1 VQDLIHIAWGWP
13 ALVGGVVLLPDARR
27 RRIAAAGLGALALAL
42 AGLRVGGGQAQ
53 LPADFAG
60 VELALVL
67 IGLAVL
73 VSAAFSTARSRGRWA
88 LALVLLAAGVV
99 LLLGN
104 IVTLARAARMGGT
117 IAALGVMG
125 GVGALVWVGAG
136 KLLPRAAP
144 SAAEQGR
151 PIAPRWIACAAGGV
165 LLAALAPH
173 VLLIFAGVVLAA
185 IAVGAEGLRRPRFS
199 SAVAPAVAV
208 GTLAAAGWLLVAIAG
223 DQGLATVTLPE
234 LPLSPAAETLLA
246 PLLLLAGWSV
256 AGLWPMPRSP
266 LTGLAGLAGLFLL
279 GRLVVPTLPQGLEH
293 WRPLAYPVLGLAL
306 WQAVASRRWAA
317 ALIGG
322 ALFALIAGTRDGV
335 AAVWWLGAGALA
347 EAVAGYLAR
356 GDAPWLVCLAAL
368 AAGIGTVPGTAAGL
382 GAEVVYTTVT
392 VAGLAVLLAAGGSP
406 VREDP

>member
-1 VQDLIHIAWGWP
+1 
-13 ALVGGVVLLPDARR
+13 
-27 RRIAAAGLGALALAL
+27 
-42 AGLRVGGGQAQ
+42 
-53 LPADFAG
+53 

-73 VSAAFSTARSRGRWA
+73 VAAAFSTVRERRRGA
-88 LALVLLAAGVV
+88 LALVLLGAGVV
-99 LLLGN
+99 LLLGD
-104 IVTLARAARMGGT
+104 IVTLARAAPMGGT

-125 GVGALVWVGAG
+125 GVGALAWVAAG
-136 KLLPRAAP
+136 LLLTRVAP
-144 SAAEQGR
+144 SVGEQGR

-173 VLLIFAGVVLAA
+173 VLLIFTGVVLAA
-185 IAVGAEGLRRPRFS
+185 IAVGAEGLRRERFS
-199 SAVAPAVAV
+199 SAIAPAITV
-208 GTLAAAGWLLVAIAG
+208 GTLAAAGWLLVTIAG
-223 DQGLATVTLPE
+223 DQGLATASLPE

-256 AGLWPMPRSP
+256 AGLWPLPRSP

-279 GRLVVPTLPQGLEH
+279 GRVVVPTLPQGLEH

-322 ALFALIAGTRDGV
+322 ALLALLSGTRDGV
-335 AAVWWLGAGALA
+335 TAAWWLGIGAP
-347 EAVAGYLAR
+347 AVAISGPLWR
-356 GDAPWLVCLAAL
+356 RDAPWLVCLAAL
-368 AAGIGTVPGTAAGL
+368 AAGVGTLPGTAAGL

-392 VAGLAVLLAAGGSP
+392 VAGLAVILAAGGSRA
-406 VREDP
+406 REDP